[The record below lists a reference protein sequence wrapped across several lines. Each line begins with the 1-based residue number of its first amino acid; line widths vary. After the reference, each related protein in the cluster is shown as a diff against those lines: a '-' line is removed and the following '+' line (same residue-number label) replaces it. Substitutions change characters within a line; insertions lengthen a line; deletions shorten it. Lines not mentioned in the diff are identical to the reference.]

1 MRKCVVYAW
10 NFIFN
15 AEVSPLRHISDPAM
29 RHYVLQTLGFMW
41 AVAGLLAVG
50 SYALIPAS
58 ILGHVVL
65 IAAAFVTVAT
75 YTTASLKPGFFKHN
89 NGRSSTG
96 EHE

>member
-1 MRKCVVYAW
+1 MRKYVVYAW

-15 AEVSPLRHISDPAM
+15 SEVSPLRHISDPAM
-29 RHYVLQTLGFMW
+29 RHYVLQALGFMW

-65 IAAAFVTVAT
+65 IAAAFATVAT
-75 YTTASLKPGFFKHN
+75 YTTATLKPGFFKHN
-89 NGRSSTG
+89 NGRSRTG